1 MTLAHIA
8 SSLAS
13 SSASSLARS
22 MTGSRRAGA
31 HRVPAH
37 ATLVYAA
44 VTLVST
50 ALIGAALA
58 LTSTEVR
65 ANQITACTKLDIC
78 YCINTDYRD
87 AISDNVAR
95 VRRLIADK
103 KTSGKTIGYL
113 SVPLSPAGGGSF
125 AVNTEAADSII
136 KSATARLGPR
146 SVWLLN
152 PGAEIGRAS
161 CRERV

>member
-1 MTLAHIA
+1 MRDSH
-8 SSLAS
+8 
-13 SSASSLARS
+13 R
-22 MTGSRRAGA
+22 TGSRAAG
-31 HRVPAH
+31 PARG
-37 ATLVYAA
+37 VYAA
-44 VTLVST
+44 AVL
-50 ALIGAALA
+50 AAATLA
-58 LTSTEVR
+58 LTPVELR
-65 ANQITACTKLDIC
+65 ASPVTACTKLDIC
-78 YCINTDYRD
+78 YCVNTDYRD

-146 SVWLLN
+146 SV
-152 PGAEIGRAS
+152 
-161 CRERV
+161 